1 MWNDR
6 GENESCEDDR
16 SAEEVWGDYGPNHIV
31 AQKPKSRAVRNTL
44 DRAMQNHCACDR

>member
-16 SAEEVWGDYGPNHIV
+16 SAEEVWGDYAPNHVV
-31 AQKPKSRAVRNTL
+31 AQKPKSRAVRDTL
-44 DRAMQNHCACDR
+44 DRAMQNHCARDR